1 MPRRLCLFLL
11 FPSLGLCQNP
21 NRTHENRNVPQGP
34 ATSSPV
40 QVVYVV
46 DNSTI
51 TSYNIDSQ
59 TFEPTVAGTTAMPK
73 AEYSR
78 IVSSPN
84 GQFLY
89 YLADPT
95 YTGEHQKLYVYQT
108 DASGVP
114 GDMPVQ
120 STNASE
126 LSSLVVNPSNTFAY
140 SVAVGKA
147 GPTTTPFAIVRNVI
161 GSNGALSQ
169 PVTEANYTLD
179 NDVSG
184 DDCFLS
190 IMGFNPAGTTLYD
203 EINCGSPHAS
213 GFETFN
219 QRSVDLQTGALGP
232 DQQVYS
238 FSYYAASGYANIQL
252 ANNLLFAF
260 LAFYNQGPN
269 ANLADI
275 YQTQPP
281 GTNPLINCSASM
293 LAICGSYTT
302 ALAHPSG
309 EYVFLQST
317 NTQSDIVQVD
327 LVSRQL
333 ASVGTFPG
341 GLQRLSPDGSVIYG
355 YNPSQI
361 QIRVA
366 GFDAANAQV
375 TLGGSIELPHPLYDF
390 WGVAERY

>member
-1 MPRRLCLFLL
+1 
-11 FPSLGLCQNP
+11 
-21 NRTHENRNVPQGP
+21 
-34 ATSSPV
+34 V
-40 QVVYVV
+40 QVVYLV
-46 DNSTI
+46 DDSTL
-51 TSYNIDSQ
+51 TTYNIDSQ
-59 TFEPTVAGTTAMPK
+59 TFEPTIVGTTAMAK
-73 AEYSR
+73 AEYPR

-89 YLADPT
+89 YLTDPNYGT
-95 YTGEHQKLYVYQT
+95 DQKLYVYQT

-114 GDMPVQ
+114 GNTPVQ
-120 STNASE
+120 STNASQ
-126 LSSLVVNPSNTFAY
+126 LSSLVVNPSSTFAY

-147 GPTTTPFAIVRNVI
+147 GPTTTPFAVVRSVI

-190 IMGFNPAGTTLYD
+190 IVGFNPTGTTLYD
-203 EINCGSPHAS
+203 EINCSSPHAS
-213 GFETFN
+213 GYETFN
-219 QRSVDLQTGALGP
+219 QRSVDLETGALGP
-232 DQQVYS
+232 DQQIYS
-238 FSYYAASGYANIQL
+238 FSYYAASGYASVQF
-252 ANNLLFAF
+252 ANYLLFAF
-260 LAFYNQGPN
+260 LSFYNQGPN

-281 GTNPLINCSASM
+281 ETNPLVNCSTSM
-293 LAICGSYTT
+293 LAICGDYTT

-309 EYVFLQST
+309 EYAFLQSS

-327 LVSRQL
+327 LATQQL
-333 ASVGTFPG
+333 VSVGTLPS
-341 GLQRLSPDGSVIYG
+341 GLLKLSPDGSVIYG
-355 YNPSQI
+355 YNPSQL

-375 TLGGSIELPHPLYDF
+375 TLGGSIEILHALYDF
-390 WGVAERY
+390 WSVAERY